1 MTVTTAWLAEEEK
14 ESVVEQALRVLHEVG
29 MRFAGSAALTALAEA
44 GCRVADDSGLVRFPA
59 EVVRAA
65 AAQAPRSFVMAGAT
79 PERDVTLGPGAGPFF
94 CPSGCAARTLDDQT
108 GERRPSTLEDLRRAT
123 LLNEAAT
130 ELDVMWTMVTANDV
144 PLERRELTEYYTV
157 LTSTTK
163 HVVFVDCPSE
173 VDAVRRIVEVLS
185 GDLDRFRRR
194 PRLTTLCTAASP
206 LQVDG
211 RVFDVHVALARLG
224 APVKLYSMAIGGA
237 TAPVTLAGVLVQSVA
252 ELLGMVTA
260 MQLAAPGARVVCCCG
275 SGVLDMRFGTFALG
289 SVEQTIVTASAAEVC
304 HALGLPVLVSAMSTD
319 ARHPGMQAGVEKALK
334 ALATCSAGPD
344 LVSGWGMLDTSNLLF
359 LPQIVLDDELAAMV
373 RRLRRGLDTGDLAA
387 SADLIADVGPGGNF
401 LAQKET
407 ARRVRAGEY
416 LAPRVF
422 LRPAYEQWLAAGT
435 TEVDAARERMRDLL
449 AAQEARGPLLDDDQL
464 RELREVCRVTGR
476 D

>member
-1 MTVTTAWLAEEEK
+1 MTVSAAWLGDRER
-14 ESVVEQALRVLHEVG
+14 ESVAEQALNVLDQVG
-29 MRFAGSAALTALAEA
+29 MRFAGSAVLATLAEA
-44 GCRVADDSGLVRFPA
+44 GCRVAPDSGLVRFPA
-59 EVVRAA
+59 EVVRGAV
-65 AAQAPRSFVMAGAT
+65 AQAPRSFVMAGAT

-94 CPSGCAARTLDDQT
+94 CPSGCAARTLDEET
-108 GERRPSTLEDLRRAT
+108 GARRPSTLEDLRRAT

-130 ELDVMWTMVTANDV
+130 QLDVMWTMVTANDV

-157 LTSTTK
+157 LTSSTK
-163 HVVFVDCPSE
+163 HVVLVDCPTE
-173 VDAVRRIVEVLS
+173 VDAVRRIAEVLC
-185 GDLDRFRRR
+185 GDLGRFRAR

-211 RVFDVHVALARLG
+211 RVFDVHVAFARMG

-289 SVEQTIVTASAAEVC
+289 SVEQTVVTASAVEVC
-304 HALGLPVLVSAMSTD
+304 HSLGLPVLVSAMSTD

-344 LVSGWGMLDTSNLLF
+344 LVSGWGMLDTANLLF
-359 LPQIVLDDELAAMV
+359 LPQIVIDDELAAMV
-373 RRLRRGLDTGDLAA
+373 RRLLRGLDPGDIAESLA
-387 SADLIADVGPGGNF
+387 LIADAGPGGSY
-401 LAQKET
+401 LGQKET

-416 LAPRVF
+416 LVPAVF
-422 LRPAYEQWLAAGT
+422 LRPAYDQWAAAGA

-449 AAQEARGPLLDDDQL
+449 AAQQARGPLLDDDQL
-464 RELREVCRVTGR
+464 RELRDICGIGGPG
-476 D
+476 